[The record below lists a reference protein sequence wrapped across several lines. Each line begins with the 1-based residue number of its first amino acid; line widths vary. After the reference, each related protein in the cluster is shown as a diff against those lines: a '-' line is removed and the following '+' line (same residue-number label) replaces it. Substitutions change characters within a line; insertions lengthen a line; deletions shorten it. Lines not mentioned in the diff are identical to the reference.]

1 MTWGYW
7 GIVAGLLVLLGVFFA
22 CMEILYARARNGES
36 GGSGGIGASE
46 GAGSGAAKDTKHAA

>member
-22 CMEILYARARNGES
+22 CMEIIYARARNGRNAKSGDAS
-36 GGSGGIGASE
+36 GGAS
-46 GAGSGAAKDTKHAA
+46 KDNKHAA